1 MPREIKDLPNILL
14 AEDLNVALPL
24 SYWVTKGNTPP
35 AAGKKPGPQ
44 PKAELIKV
52 DDTHV
57 IYPMNTEYEIFTM
70 GGKRHTLGAV
80 FVLNHKEPF
89 KMGAPPVGS
98 IAAEARR
105 QGAILDLDK
114 HNWPW
119 SMMLVPTMGVDLF
132 ELANK
137 HI

>member
-57 IYPMNTEYEIFTM
+57 IYPMNTE
-70 GGKRHTLGAV
+70 
-80 FVLNHKEPF
+80 
-89 KMGAPPVGS
+89 
-98 IAAEARR
+98 
-105 QGAILDLDK
+105 QGIY
-114 HNWPW
+114 
-119 SMMLVPTMGVDLF
+119 T
-132 ELANK
+132 
-137 HI
+137 